1 MIELTHLRIVAALQ
15 QHGTLT
21 KAANALCLSQS
32 ALSHQIRYLE
42 QKLGVEIWVKE
53 GRRLRL
59 TRAGNLLL
67 ETAEK
72 VLPVLQQSQRTLKA
86 YADGQ

>member
-53 GRRLRL
+53 GR
-59 TRAGNLLL
+59 
-67 ETAEK
+67 
-72 VLPVLQQSQRTLKA
+72 
-86 YADGQ
+86 